1 MLKSLLLLSMR
12 CSLAAAY
19 PRLLLPHAAQ
29 PKEPTLE
36 KTASQTMLKEGN
48 SFTYTITLTFTHTTT
63 GVIITDT
70 LPSGIEFG
78 AGGVTWTSNSL
89 TNPNGGEWQC

>member
-1 MLKSLLLLSMR
+1 MFVVEHAPSR

-19 PRLLLPHAAQ
+19 PRLLLPPAAQ
-29 PKEPTLE
+29 PKEPILE

-48 SFTYTITLTFTHTTT
+48 VFTYTIKLTFTDTTS

-78 AGGVTWTSNSL
+78 AGGVTWTSNSPP
-89 TNPNGGEWQC
+89 TNLNGGEWQC